1 MSLPPATPHH
11 SGDAGTNRVAA
22 VASVRAR
29 VRPVLVP
36 GGQDLPLVDAAV
48 LHDMEEQLGRP
59 DIAWNFA
66 NDYAAMWGQ
75 RQRSLVESVER
86 EDRAAAL
93 EALISLKVSA
103 AMVGGL
109 RLVRLAETLEATLRE
124 GDLQDGAPVLA
135 MISIHGGATVDELR
149 LTYIRKAG

>member
-1 MSLPPATPHH
+1 MAFSAAPHQ
-11 SGDAGTNRVAA
+11 SGDAGTNPVAA
-22 VASVRAR
+22 VPSVQAP

-36 GGQDLPLVDAAV
+36 GVQDLPLVDAAV
-48 LHDMEEQLGRP
+48 LQGLEEQLGQP
-59 DIAWNFA
+59 DVAWKFA
-66 NDYAAMWGQ
+66 KDYAAMWGQ

-93 EALISLKVSA
+93 DALISLKVSS

-109 RLVRLAETLEATLRE
+109 RLVRLAEMLEATLRK
-124 GDLQDGAPVLA
+124 GDLQDGATALD
-135 MISIHGGATVDELR
+135 MISIHGGATVDELQ